1 MEDQEEYD
9 EVYDDN
15 DGYWGQEGGIEW
27 DRVQLVFRQR
37 LNIKLNSVGLLRFI
51 YIFKGINFCGFDIF
65 YNVRDKCFY

>member
-37 LNIKLNSVGLLRFI
+37 LNIKLNSV
-51 YIFKGINFCGFDIF
+51 Y
-65 YNVRDKCFY
+65 